1 MFITTWILFNFVV
14 LSQFCMFPFLFNPFC
29 IPLFC
34 VESRLF
40 LSIQHSLYLFYL
52 TIFLSIDS
60 PFILH
65 LLPEINLRSLHIL
78 LLSIPCFPVVYVDF
92 SSPSASPL
100 LQFYLT
106 QLSDVKL
113 SDLGILQLVEIYGYD
128 Q

>member
-52 TIFLSIDS
+52 TIFLFIDS
-60 PFILH
+60 PSFYIYFQKSICAH
-65 LLPEINLRSLHIL
+65 FTFFF
-78 LLSIPCFPVVYVDF
+78 SIPCFPVVYVNF